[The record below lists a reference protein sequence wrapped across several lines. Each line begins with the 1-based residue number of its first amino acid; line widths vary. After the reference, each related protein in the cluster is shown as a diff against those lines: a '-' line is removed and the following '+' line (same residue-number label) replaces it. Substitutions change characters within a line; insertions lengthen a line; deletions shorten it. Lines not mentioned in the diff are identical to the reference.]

1 MEAKSFTSKLLH
13 GIGILCRVLIPCGIL
28 ALGGYAYLVLS
39 VEVGEEKK
47 EDEKKNLIRTNVEE
61 LHITDFDIVIETNG
75 IIQPVNEVAFS
86 AEVSGRVT
94 SISPQ
99 FEVGSFFSHGDL
111 LIEIDDSDYRTALAI
126 VEARKLG
133 AEAALELAKQDYERL
148 EQLLKSNNVS
158 EAEVMQA
165 AATRK
170 QASATLETA
179 IADVEQAERDLE
191 RTKIYAPFDGRLRAK
206 SIGLGQ
212 SISAGTPLGIAFS
225 VELAE
230 VRLPVS
236 GKELK
241 FLDLPEREND
251 PALVIRLRD
260 GINEESEHEWSAK
273 IVRTEGTLD
282 ANSLELFA
290 IARIK
295 DPFGL
300 KSGKA
305 PLRIGQ
311 PIKAEIPGDSLS
323 NVIAIPRASVRQ
335 LDQIYLV
342 NSEELTISS
351 RTIDAVWSDENHVIV
366 RDLSIADGNLLS
378 TTSLVYAPEGAK
390 VEIIPDIELAASE
403 SSQSDNATVTN

>member
-1 MEAKSFTSKLLH
+1 M
-13 GIGILCRVLIPCGIL
+13 LIPCGIL